1 MNFKKAFSI
10 LGSKEQK
17 TFIVLTFLILF
28 SSILETFGITMVIP
42 LVTILIDGDLMVNY
56 PLTEPF
62 IKYLGNPSRFE
73 LLIYLLIFFNL
84 FYLLKLIYLIF
95 MAHLQ
100 SLFTLKIQTSIG
112 KKLFF
117 NYLKMPYIFHTNV
130 NSSIL
135 IRNTT
140 AEISLLIFVLRG
152 YFTMF
157 QEIFLIVC
165 IGGFLLFYNFQVTII
180 IIVLFSLFAFLFYF
194 VLRKRLFIW
203 GKERQ
208 KFEAKT
214 LESLQNGFGAIRD
227 IKIFNVVNFFTK
239 IFDNSNF
246 GLALMNKKQYVIQ
259 QLPRLFIE
267 AITLLCLTF
276 LIIATIDS
284 SAKNYSTLLPTLALF
299 GFAAFRLMPS
309 VYRLLNV
316 AQDLKFNSPVI
327 TNLSLELENT
337 SKNLD
342 LQNLKINDSE
352 KSLEFQKLFEL
363 KNINF
368 SYDKNEKF
376 SLENINLS
384 ISKGMKVGI
393 IGESGSGKSTLADII
408 LGLITPENGKI
419 DIDDVDITKNLN
431 HFRKIISYVPQQIYM
446 TDDTI
451 LNNIAFGIQ
460 KENVDKKNF
469 DLAINYAQIDDFINN
484 LDNKENTKI
493 GEGGVKLSGGQRQRL
508 GIARALY
515 SNPQIILFDEATSAL
530 DMDTESKLME
540 AIEALS
546 PSKTVIIIT
555 HRLSTIKNCDIVYV
569 LDKGKIIKK
578 GTPKEI
584 L

>member
-17 TFIVLTFLILF
+17 TFIVLTFLILL
-28 SSILETFGITMVIP
+28 STLLETFGVTMVIP
-42 LVTILIDGDLMVNY
+42 LVTILVDGDLIVNY

-95 MAHLQ
+95 IAHLQ
-100 SLFTLKIQTSIG
+100 SLFTLRIQTSIG
-112 KKLFF
+112 KKLFS

-152 YFTMF
+152 YFTIF
-157 QEIFLIVC
+157 QEIFLVVC
-165 IGGFLLFYNFQVTII
+165 IGCFLLFYNFQVTII
-180 IIVLFSLFAFLFYF
+180 IMALFSLFAFLFHF
-194 VLRKRLFIW
+194 LIRKRLLIW

-208 KFEAKT
+208 KFEAET

-239 IFDNSNF
+239 IFDKSNF

-276 LIIATIDS
+276 LIIITIDS
-284 SAKNYSTLLPTLALF
+284 STNYSNLLPTLALF

-309 VYRLLNV
+309 VYRLMNV
-316 AQDLKFNSPVI
+316 AQDLKFNAPVI

-342 LQNLKINDSE
+342 LQNLKINDLNKNLGFE
-352 KSLEFQKLFEL
+352 TLFEL

-368 SYDKNEKF
+368 SYDKSEKF

-408 LGLITPENGKI
+408 LGLIKPVNGKI
-419 DIDDVDITKNLN
+419 GIDSIDITKNFN
-431 HFRKIISYVPQQIYM
+431 HLRKIISYVPQQIYM

-460 KENVDKKNF
+460 KEDIDKKNF
-469 DLAINYAQIDDFINN
+469 DLAINNAQIDDFINS
-484 LDNKENTKI
+484 LDHKEKTKI

-515 SNPQIILFDEATSAL
+515 SNPQIILFDVATSAL
-530 DMDTESKLME
+530 DMDTESNLME

>member
-1 MNFKKAFSI
+1 MNFKKAFNI
-10 LGSKEQK
+10 LDVNEKK
-17 TFIVLTFLILF
+17 TFIVLTFLILL
-28 SSILETFGITMVIP
+28 STILETFGITMIIP
-42 LVTILIDGDLMVNY
+42 LVTILVDGDIIKNY
-56 PLTEPF
+56 PITEPV
-62 IKYLGNPSRFE
+62 IKYLGNPPKFK

-84 FYLLKLIYLIF
+84 FYLLKFIYLIF

-100 SLFTLKIQTSIG
+100 SLFTLKVQTSIG
-112 KKLFF
+112 KKLFS

-140 AEISLLIFVLRG
+140 SEISLLIFVLRG
-152 YFTMF
+152 YFTIF
-157 QEIFLIVC
+157 QEIFLVVC
-165 IGGFLLFYNFQVTII
+165 IGVFLLFYNFQVTIVI
-180 IIVLFSLFAFLFYF
+180 MLIFLIFSSSFYF
-194 VLRKRLFIW
+194 FLKKKLFKW

-208 KFEAKT
+208 KFEAQT

-239 IFDNSNF
+239 IFDKSNF

-276 LIIATIDS
+276 LIIITIDS
-284 SAKNYSTLLPTLALF
+284 STNYSTLLPTLALF

-309 VYRLLNV
+309 VYRLMNV
-316 AQDLKFNSPVI
+316 IQDLKFNAPVI

-337 SKNLD
+337 SKNSD
-342 LQNLKINDSE
+342 FQNLKIDDSD
-352 KSLEFQKLFEL
+352 KSLKFQNLFEL

-368 SYDKNEKF
+368 SYDEKEKF

-408 LGLITPENGKI
+408 LGLIKPENGKI
-419 DIDDVDITKNLN
+419 AIDGIDITKNFN
-431 HFRKIISYVPQQIYM
+431 HLRKIISYVPQQIYM

-460 KENVDKKNF
+460 KENIDKKNF
-469 DLAINYAQIDDFINN
+469 DLAINNAQIDNFINS
-484 LDNKENTKI
+484 LDHKDKTKI

-530 DMDTESKLME
+530 DTDTESKLME

>member
-1 MNFKKAFSI
+1 MNFKKAFNI
-10 LGSKEQK
+10 LDVNEKK
-17 TFIVLTFLILF
+17 TFIVLTFLILL
-28 SSILETFGITMVIP
+28 STILETFGITMIIP
-42 LVTILIDGDLMVNY
+42 LVTILVDGDIIKNY
-56 PLTEPF
+56 PITEPV
-62 IKYLGNPSRFE
+62 IKYLGNPPKFK

-84 FYLLKLIYLIF
+84 FYLLKFIYLIF

-100 SLFTLKIQTSIG
+100 SLFTLKVQTSIG
-112 KKLFF
+112 KKLFS

-140 AEISLLIFVLRG
+140 SEISLLIFVLRG
-152 YFTMF
+152 YFTIF
-157 QEIFLIVC
+157 QEIFLVVC
-165 IGGFLLFYNFQVTII
+165 IGVFLLFYNFQVTIVI
-180 IIVLFSLFAFLFYF
+180 MLIFLIFSSSFYF
-194 VLRKRLFIW
+194 FLKKKLFKW

-208 KFEAKT
+208 KFEAQT

-239 IFDNSNF
+239 IFDKSNF

-276 LIIATIDS
+276 LIIITIDS
-284 SAKNYSTLLPTLALF
+284 STNYSTLLPTLALF

-309 VYRLLNV
+309 VYRLMNV
-316 AQDLKFNSPVI
+316 IQDLKFNAPVI

-337 SKNLD
+337 SKNSD
-342 LQNLKINDSE
+342 FQNLKIDDSD
-352 KSLEFQKLFEL
+352 KSLKFQNLFEL

-368 SYDKNEKF
+368 SYDEKEKF

-408 LGLITPENGKI
+408 LGLIKPENGKI
-419 DIDDVDITKNLN
+419 AIDGIDITKNFN
-431 HFRKIISYVPQQIYM
+431 HLRKIISYVPQQIYM

-460 KENVDKKNF
+460 KENIDKKNF
-469 DLAINYAQIDDFINN
+469 DLAINNAQIDNFINS
-484 LDNKENTKI
+484 LDHKDKTKI

-530 DMDTESKLME
+530 DTDTESKLME

-555 HRLSTIKNCDIVYV
+555 HRLSTIKNCDIIYV

>member
-1 MNFKKAFSI
+1 MNFKKTFNI
-10 LGSKEQK
+10 LDIKEK
-17 TFIVLTFLILF
+17 KNFIVLTFLILI
-28 SSILETFGITMVIP
+28 STLLETFGITMIIP
-42 LVTILIDGDLMVNY
+42 LVTILVDGNLIENY
-56 PLTEPF
+56 PVTEPF
-62 IKYLGNPSRFE
+62 IKMLGSPSQVK
-73 LLIYLLIFFNL
+73 LLIYVLIFFNL
-84 FYLLKLIYLIF
+84 FYFFKLIYLMF
-95 MAHLQ
+95 LAHLQ
-100 SLFTLKIQTSIG
+100 SLFTLKIQTKMG
-112 KKLFF
+112 KKLFS
-117 NYLKMPYIFHTNV
+117 NYLRMPYIFHTSV

-140 AEISLLIFVLRG
+140 SEISLLIFVLRG
-152 YFTMF
+152 YFTIF

-165 IGGFLLFYNFQVTII
+165 IGAFLLFYDFQVTII
-180 IIVLFSLFAFLFYF
+180 IILIFVLFASSFYF
-194 VLRKRLFIW
+194 FFKKKLFTW

-208 KFEAKT
+208 KYEAQT
-214 LESLQNGFGAIRD
+214 LESLQNGFGAIKD
-227 IKIFNVVNFFTK
+227 IKIFNVQNFFTK
-239 IFDNSNF
+239 IFEKSNF

-259 QLPRLFIE
+259 QMPRLFIE
-267 AITLLCLTF
+267 FITLLCLTF
-276 LIIATIDS
+276 LIISTIDS
-284 SAKNYSTLLPTLALF
+284 STNYSSLLPTLALF

-309 VYRLLNV
+309 VYRLMNV
-316 AQDLKFNSPVI
+316 LQDLKFNAPVI

-342 LQNLKINDSE
+342 LQNLKINDLNKNLGFE
-352 KSLEFQKLFEL
+352 TLFEL

-368 SYDKNEKF
+368 SYDKSEKF

-408 LGLITPENGKI
+408 LGLIKPENGEMNI
-419 DIDDVDITKNLN
+419 DGIDITKNFEYL
-431 HFRKIISYVPQQIYM
+431 RKIISYVPQQIYM

-460 KENVDKKNF
+460 RENIDKTNF
-469 DLAINYAQIDDFINN
+469 DFAIKNAQINDYINS
-484 LDNKENTKI
+484 LDHKENTKI

-508 GIARALY
+508 GIARSLY

-530 DMDTESKLME
+530 DMDTESNLME

>member
-17 TFIVLTFLILF
+17 TFIVLTFLILL
-28 SSILETFGITMVIP
+28 STLLETFGITMIIP
-42 LVTILIDGDLMVNY
+42 LVTILIDGDLTVNY
-56 PLTEPF
+56 PITEPF
-62 IKYLGNPSRFE
+62 IKYLGNPPKFK
-73 LLIYLLIFFNL
+73 LLVYLLIFFNL

-112 KKLFF
+112 KKLFS

-140 AEISLLIFVLRG
+140 SEISLLIFILRG
-152 YFTMF
+152 YFTIF
-157 QEIFLIVC
+157 QEIFLVVC

-180 IIVLFSLFAFLFYF
+180 IITLFLLFAFLFYS
-194 VLRKRLFIW
+194 VLRKRLLIW

-227 IKIFNVVNFFTK
+227 IKIFNVVNFFSK
-239 IFDNSNF
+239 IFDKSNF

-276 LIIATIDS
+276 LIIFTIES
-284 SAKNYSTLLPTLALF
+284 SKNYSNLLPTLALF

-309 VYRLLNV
+309 VYRLMNV
-316 AQDLKFNSPVI
+316 IQDLKFNAPVI

-342 LQNLKINDSE
+342 LQNLKINEPD
-352 KSLEFQKLFEL
+352 KSIGFKKLFEL

-368 SYDKNEKF
+368 SYDKSEKF

-408 LGLITPENGKI
+408 LGLINPDSGKI
-419 DIDDVDITKNLN
+419 DIDGVDITKNFN
-431 HFRKIISYVPQQIYM
+431 HLRKIISYVPQQIYM

-460 KENVDKKNF
+460 KENIDKTNF
-469 DLAINYAQIDDFINN
+469 DFAINNAQINDFINS
-484 LDNKENTKI
+484 LDQKENTKI
-493 GEGGVKLSGGQRQRL
+493 GESGVKLSGGQRQRL

-530 DMDTESKLME
+530 DIDTEAKLME

-569 LDKGKIIKK
+569 LDKGKIIKT

>member
-1 MNFKKAFSI
+1 MNFKKTFNI
-10 LGSKEQK
+10 LDIKEK
-17 TFIVLTFLILF
+17 KNFIVLTFLILI
-28 SSILETFGITMVIP
+28 STLLETFGITMIIP
-42 LVTILIDGDLMVNY
+42 LVTILVDGNLIENY
-56 PLTEPF
+56 PVTEPF
-62 IKYLGNPSRFE
+62 IKMLGSPSQVK
-73 LLIYLLIFFNL
+73 LLIYVLIFFNL
-84 FYLLKLIYLIF
+84 FYFFKLIYLMF
-95 MAHLQ
+95 LAHLQ
-100 SLFTLKIQTSIG
+100 SLFTLKIQTKMG
-112 KKLFF
+112 KKLFS
-117 NYLKMPYIFHTNV
+117 NYLRMPYIFHTSV

-140 AEISLLIFVLRG
+140 SEISLLIFVLRG
-152 YFTMF
+152 YFTIF

-165 IGGFLLFYNFQVTII
+165 IGAFLLFYDFQVTII
-180 IIVLFSLFAFLFYF
+180 IILIFVLFASSFYF
-194 VLRKRLFIW
+194 FLKKKLFTW

-208 KFEAKT
+208 KYEAQT
-214 LESLQNGFGAIRD
+214 LESLQNGFGAIKD
-227 IKIFNVVNFFTK
+227 IKIFNVQNFFTK
-239 IFDNSNF
+239 IFEKSNF

-259 QLPRLFIE
+259 QMPRLFIE
-267 AITLLCLTF
+267 FITLLCLTF
-276 LIIATIDS
+276 LIISTIDS
-284 SAKNYSTLLPTLALF
+284 STNYSSLLPTLALF

-309 VYRLLNV
+309 VYRLMNV
-316 AQDLKFNSPVI
+316 LQDLKFNAPVI

-342 LQNLKINDSE
+342 LQNLKINDLNKNLGFE
-352 KSLEFQKLFEL
+352 TLFEL

-368 SYDKNEKF
+368 SYDKSEKF

-408 LGLITPENGKI
+408 LGLIKPENGEMNI
-419 DIDDVDITKNLN
+419 DGIDITKNFEYL
-431 HFRKIISYVPQQIYM
+431 RKIISYVPQQIYM

-460 KENVDKKNF
+460 RENIDKTNF
-469 DLAINYAQIDDFINN
+469 DFAIKNAQINDYINS
-484 LDNKENTKI
+484 LDHKENTKI

-508 GIARALY
+508 GIARSLY

-530 DMDTESKLME
+530 DMDTESNLME

>member
-1 MNFKKAFSI
+1 
-10 LGSKEQK
+10 
-17 TFIVLTFLILF
+17 
-28 SSILETFGITMVIP
+28 
-42 LVTILIDGDLMVNY
+42 
-56 PLTEPF
+56 
-62 IKYLGNPSRFE
+62 
-73 LLIYLLIFFNL
+73 
-84 FYLLKLIYLIF
+84 

-100 SLFTLKIQTSIG
+100 SLFTLKVQTSIG
-112 KKLFF
+112 KKLFS

-140 AEISLLIFVLRG
+140 SEISLLIFVLRG
-152 YFTMF
+152 YFTIF
-157 QEIFLIVC
+157 QEIFLVVC
-165 IGGFLLFYNFQVTII
+165 IGVFLLFYNFQVTIVI
-180 IIVLFSLFAFLFYF
+180 MLIFLIFSSSFYF
-194 VLRKRLFIW
+194 FLKKKLFKW

-208 KFEAKT
+208 KFEAQT

-239 IFDNSNF
+239 IFDKSNF

-276 LIIATIDS
+276 LIIITIDS
-284 SAKNYSTLLPTLALF
+284 STNYSTLLPTLALF

-309 VYRLLNV
+309 VYRLMNV
-316 AQDLKFNSPVI
+316 IQDLKFNAPVI

-337 SKNLD
+337 SKNSD
-342 LQNLKINDSE
+342 FQNLKIDDSD
-352 KSLEFQKLFEL
+352 KSLKFQNLFEL

-368 SYDKNEKF
+368 SYDEKEKF

-408 LGLITPENGKI
+408 LGLIKPENGKI
-419 DIDDVDITKNLN
+419 AIDGIDITKNFN
-431 HFRKIISYVPQQIYM
+431 HLRKIISYVPQQIYM

-460 KENVDKKNF
+460 KENIDKKNF
-469 DLAINYAQIDDFINN
+469 DLAINNAQIDNFINS
-484 LDNKENTKI
+484 LDHKDKTKI

-530 DMDTESKLME
+530 DTDTESKLME

-555 HRLSTIKNCDIVYV
+555 HRLSTIKNCDIIYV

>member
-1 MNFKKAFSI
+1 MNFKKTFNI
-10 LGSKEQK
+10 LDIKEK
-17 TFIVLTFLILF
+17 KNFIVLTFLILI
-28 SSILETFGITMVIP
+28 STLLETFGITMIIP
-42 LVTILIDGDLMVNY
+42 LVTILVDGNLIENY
-56 PLTEPF
+56 PVTEPF
-62 IKYLGNPSRFE
+62 IKMLGSPSQVK
-73 LLIYLLIFFNL
+73 LLIYVLIFFNL
-84 FYLLKLIYLIF
+84 FYFFKLIYLMF
-95 MAHLQ
+95 LAHLQ
-100 SLFTLKIQTSIG
+100 SLFTLKIQTKMG
-112 KKLFF
+112 KKLFS
-117 NYLKMPYIFHTNV
+117 NYLRMPYIFHTSV

-140 AEISLLIFVLRG
+140 SEISLLIFVLRG
-152 YFTMF
+152 YFTIF

-165 IGGFLLFYNFQVTII
+165 IGAFLLFYNFQVTII
-180 IIVLFSLFAFLFYF
+180 IILIFVLFASSFYSFLKKKLF
-194 VLRKRLFIW
+194 KW

-208 KFEAKT
+208 KYEAQT
-214 LESLQNGFGAIRD
+214 LESLQNGFGAIKD
-227 IKIFNVVNFFTK
+227 IKIFNVQNFFTK
-239 IFDNSNF
+239 IFDKSNF

-259 QLPRLFIE
+259 QIPRLFIE
-267 AITLLCLTF
+267 FITLLCLTF
-276 LIIATIDS
+276 LIISTIDS
-284 SAKNYSTLLPTLALF
+284 SANYSSLLPTLALF

-309 VYRLLNV
+309 VYRLMNV
-316 AQDLKFNSPVI
+316 LQDLKFNAPVI

-342 LQNLKINDSE
+342 LQNLKINDLNKNLGFE
-352 KSLEFQKLFEL
+352 TLFEL

-368 SYDKNEKF
+368 SYDKSEKF

-408 LGLITPENGKI
+408 LGLIKPENGEINI
-419 DIDDVDITKNLN
+419 DGIDITKNFDQL
-431 HFRKIISYVPQQIYM
+431 RKIISYVPQQIYM

-451 LNNIAFGIQ
+451 LNNIAFGVQ
-460 KENVDKKNF
+460 KENINKINF
-469 DLAINYAQIDDFINN
+469 DLAIKNAQIKDYINS
-484 LDNKENTKI
+484 LDHKENTRI

-508 GIARALY
+508 GIARSLY

-530 DMDTESKLME
+530 DMDTESNLME

-569 LDKGKIIKK
+569 LNKGKIIKK

>member
-17 TFIVLTFLILF
+17 TFIVLTFLILL
-28 SSILETFGITMVIP
+28 STLLETFGITMVIP
-42 LVTILIDGDLMVNY
+42 LVTILIDGDITANY
-56 PLTEPF
+56 PITEPF
-62 IKYLGNPSRFE
+62 IKYLGNPPKFK

-84 FYLLKLIYLIF
+84 FYVLKLIYLISL
-95 MAHLQ
+95 AHLQ

-112 KKLFF
+112 KKLFSS
-117 NYLKMPYIFHTNV
+117 YLKMPYIFHTNV

-140 AEISLLIFVLRG
+140 SEISLLIFILRG
-152 YFTMF
+152 YFIVF
-157 QEIFLIVC
+157 QEIFLVVC

-180 IIVLFSLFAFLFYF
+180 IMVLFSLFAFLFYF
-194 VLRKRLFIW
+194 LLKKRLFIW

-227 IKIFNVVNFFTK
+227 IKIFNVVSFFTK
-239 IFDNSNF
+239 IFDKSNF

-276 LIIATIDS
+276 LIIVTIDS
-284 SAKNYSTLLPTLALF
+284 STDYSTLLPTLALF

-309 VYRLLNV
+309 VYRLMNV
-316 AQDLKFNSPVI
+316 LQDLKFNAPVI

-342 LQNLKINDSE
+342 LQNLKINDLNKNLGFE
-352 KSLEFQKLFEL
+352 TLFEL

-368 SYDKNEKF
+368 SYDKSEKF

-408 LGLITPENGKI
+408 LGLIKPENGEINI
-419 DIDDVDITKNLN
+419 DGIDITKNFDQL
-431 HFRKIISYVPQQIYM
+431 RKIISYVPQQIYM

-460 KENVDKKNF
+460 RENIDKTNF
-469 DLAINYAQIDDFINN
+469 DFAIKNAQINDYINS
-484 LDNKENTKI
+484 LDHKENTKI

-530 DMDTESKLME
+530 DMDTESNLME